1 MSKRAVMVSS
11 RKSAVRADETTD
23 TRAMAPLKESA
34 LAGVGAALG
43 FVALFAASQVL
54 PMLPG
59 DVKIMCPP
67 LGAVAVLLFCLCA
80 LLCPSP
86 SATARARN
94 ASNARNARNARSA
107 RSARSTPTHTDTQR
121 HRCAPRPKAP
131 ASSTKAVVL
140 GHLVGGAVAV
150 TVNQFLAKG
159 DPMAPG
165 VSVALAIFGMKLL
178 DCVHPPAA
186 AYAFF
191 AAVQGF
197 NHPKFVLFPG
207 LLGAVVLVAVQKVY
221 LQLTEPKAKSS

>member
-1 MSKRAVMVSS
+1 
-11 RKSAVRADETTD
+11 
-23 TRAMAPLKESA
+23 MAPLKESA

-80 LLCPSP
+80 LLCPP
-86 SATARARN
+86 LPFALCN
-94 ASNARNARNARSA
+94 SA
-107 RSARSTPTHTDTQR
+107 RTQRTQRTQHTETHPQR